1 MSGVFMVRAVVQAED
16 RQSFDKWY
24 QDEHLPDAVKAFGA
38 KSAWRGWS
46 EVDPTVHYAVYEF
59 DTIEQV
65 RAIPGS
71 GELKALVAEFDRV
84 WGKRVARV
92 RDEVRVGQRI
102 GA

>member
-1 MSGVFMVRAVVQAED
+1 MSGVFMVRAVVQAGD
-16 RQSFDKWY
+16 REKFDKWY

-46 EVDPTVHYAVYEF
+46 EVDPTVHFAVYEF

-84 WGKRVARV
+84 WGKRVV
-92 RDEVRVGQRI
+92 RTREIIHVPQRI
-102 GA
+102 G